1 MSNTATS
8 TFESLKE
15 KIESRTAV
23 GAAIGLGY
31 VGLPLSEHLC
41 DAGYRVVGFDVDVTK
56 TDLLTQGKSYIKH
69 IDGAWIGDAVS
80 SGTFSATTDFAKLAE
95 ADCISI
101 CVPTPLDAHFEP
113 DLKYVV
119 ATADQI
125 AKTLRKGQLIILES
139 TTYPGTTEEILLEKF
154 AESGLKVGVDYFLAF
169 SPEREDPGNPKFTI
183 RTIPKVVGGVTDCCS
198 ELTKQYYGTIFD
210 RVVPVTKPAV
220 AELSK
225 LLENIFRSVNVALVN
240 ELKMLCDRMDIDVWE
255 VIDAAATKPFGFMP
269 FYPGPGLGGHCIPID
284 PFYLTW
290 KAREYGMSTRFIEL
304 AGEINTAMPRYVVTR
319 IMESLNEHGKA
330 VRGSRILILGAAYK
344 QDVDDM
350 RESPSLRLIEL
361 LQSHGAEV
369 DYNDPHIPKLPKLRH
384 YEFDMESA
392 PLTAESLAGYACVV
406 VATAHSAYDYDFIVE
421 HAPLVVDTRN
431 ATKAV
436 TKGREKIVK
445 A

>member
-1 MSNTATS
+1 MAKAT
-8 TFESLKE
+8 TFEVLKA

-41 DAGYRVVGFDVDVTK
+41 GAGYKVIGFDVDSVKTK
-56 TDLLTQGKSYIKH
+56 LLAKGKSYIKH
-69 IDGAWIGDAVS
+69 IDGAWIGDAVKK
-80 SGTFSATTDFAKLAE
+80 GAFSATTDFARLAE

-101 CVPTPLDAHFEP
+101 CVPTPLDTHFEP
-113 DLKYVV
+113 DLRYVV
-119 ATADQI
+119 ATADDI

-154 AESGLKVGVDYFLAF
+154 AKTGLKVGVDYFLAF
-169 SPEREDPGNPKFTI
+169 SPEREDPGNAKFTI
-183 RTIPKVVGGVTDCCS
+183 RTIPKVVGGMTEKCS

-319 IMESLNEHGKA
+319 IMEALNQHEKA
-330 VRGSRILILGAAYK
+330 LRGSRVLILGAAYK

-361 LQSHGAEV
+361 LQSHGAKVE
-369 DYNDPHIPKLPKLRH
+369 YNDPHIPKLPKLRH
-384 YEFDMESA
+384 YKLDMQSV
-392 PLTAESLAGYACVV
+392 PLTEKSLARFDCVV
-406 VATAHSAYDYDFIVE
+406 VATAHSAYDYDFIVK

-436 TKGREKIVK
+436 KKYRKKIVK